1 HPFSRSSA
9 CSGVCDSGDRTR
21 RAIRSGGVSA
31 WRGRAGGATITKI
44 QHPAIAKRIRRDISM
59 PPEFKELDALTIAA
73 ARAEIKFPLD
83 LMPPT
88 AQPARDSINGLTF

>member
-1 HPFSRSSA
+1 MCADAQSGHAWTAGGAGVGESRHPFSRSSA
-9 CSGVCDSGDRTR
+9 CSVVSDSGDRTR

-73 ARAEIKFPLD
+73 ARAEI
-83 LMPPT
+83 
-88 AQPARDSINGLTF
+88 